1 MTGEGAQGLFWEG
14 VCVQDGDVVDVVC
27 EASLLLLEAWVEEE
41 GTQGCD
47 HLRASLPCAVAGRV
61 GLARQ
66 DAEV

>member
-1 MTGEGAQGLFWEG
+1 M
-14 VCVQDGDVVDVVC
+14 QDGDVVDVVC

-41 GTQGCD
+41 DTQGCD